1 MINIIISIKKLRTE
15 REYLIYLA
23 TGRGREKGVSTL
35 RMLGPSLDVKRC
47 VERLLL
53 INQEG

>member
-1 MINIIISIKKLRTE
+1 MMNIIRIKKLRTE

-23 TGRGREKGVSTL
+23 TGRGREKGVGTL
-35 RMLGPSLDVKRC
+35 RRLGPSLDVKC
-47 VERLLL
+47 CLERLLW

>member
-1 MINIIISIKKLRTE
+1 MMNIIIRIKKLRTE

-23 TGRGREKGVSTL
+23 TGRGREKGVGTL
-35 RMLGPSLDVKRC
+35 RRLGPSLDVKC
-47 VERLLL
+47 CLERHLW